1 MYSISEVS
9 KMFNLPVPTL
19 RYYDKEGIIHGIER
33 DHSGVRV
40 FTENAISSLKMI
52 ECLKKSGLSIKD
64 IKKYMDWI
72 DEGDSTLIQRKQLF
86 EDQRLVV
93 IQEMQELQK
102 VLNTLDYKC
111 WYYDQAI
118 KEHTEANVKNM
129 SVDQMPIEIQ
139 EKYKAR

>member
-1 MYSISEVS
+1 
-9 KMFNLPVPTL
+9 
-19 RYYDKEGIIHGIER
+19 
-33 DHSGVRV
+33 
-40 FTENAISSLKMI
+40 
-52 ECLKKSGLSIKD
+52 
-64 IKKYMDWI
+64 
-72 DEGDSTLIQRKQLF
+72 
-86 EDQRLVV
+86 
-93 IQEMQELQK
+93 MQELQK

>member
-1 MYSISEVS
+1 
-9 KMFNLPVPTL
+9 
-19 RYYDKEGIIHGIER
+19 
-33 DHSGVRV
+33 
-40 FTENAISSLKMI
+40 MI

-72 DEGDSTLIQRKQLF
+72 DEGDSTLVQRKQLF